1 VCVSFDRTRS
11 PLSATRAGG
20 PAAAPRTSMRAMDR
34 RIGVLAGFA
43 VLIAALVVV
52 ILVGRGGDDE
62 ADSASLADTSTKPVI
77 EASDAP
83 APSSLEIEDIKE
95 GTGPGAKDGDTLS
108 MQYVGALYDTGEE
121 FDASWDRGEP
131 FEFELGSGNVI
142 QGWDQGIKGMKA
154 GGRRKL
160 VIPPDL
166 GYGAAGSPPAIPANA
181 TLVFVVDLLEI
192 K

>member
-1 VCVSFDRTRS
+1 
-11 PLSATRAGG
+11 
-20 PAAAPRTSMRAMDR
+20 MDR

-43 VLIAALVVV
+43 VLIAALVIV
-52 ILVGRGGDDE
+52 ILVGRGGGDDE
-62 ADSASLADTSTKPVI
+62 GDSSASLADTTTKPVI
-77 EASDAP
+77 AASDAP
-83 APSSLEIEDIKE
+83 APTELEIEDIKE
-95 GTGPGAKDGDTLS
+95 GTGPAAKAGDTLS
-108 MQYVGALYDTGEE
+108 MQYAGAIYDTGEE

-142 QGWDQGIKGMKA
+142 QGWDQGIEGMKA

-160 VIPPDL
+160 VIPPNL
-166 GYGAAGSPPAIPANA
+166 GYGEAGSPPAIPPNS